1 MNSKSKGTV
10 KWFNDAKS
18 FGFIVNESGQDVF
31 FHYSDIQADG
41 YRRARDGDPVLYV
54 EVSGDNGLKATEV
67 EIYESNWPFAEDYAN
82 RQT

>member
-1 MNSKSKGTV
+1 MSSRSKGVV
-10 KWFNDAKS
+10 KWFNDKKS

-31 FHYSDIQADG
+31 FHYSNIQADG

-67 EIYESNWPFAEDYAN
+67 EVCDSNWPFVEDYAK
-82 RQT
+82 RQ